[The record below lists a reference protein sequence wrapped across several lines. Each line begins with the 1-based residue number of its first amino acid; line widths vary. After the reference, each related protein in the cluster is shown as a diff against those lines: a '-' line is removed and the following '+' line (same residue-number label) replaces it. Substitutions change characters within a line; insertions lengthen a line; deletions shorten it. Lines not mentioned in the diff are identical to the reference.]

1 MIQASHFSEDIQIE
15 LALKRE
21 QFDLTV
27 NLKLPANGITI
38 LFGASGSGK
47 TTLLRSLAGLEK
59 RALGNIW
66 VGSELW
72 QSSKDGIFVP
82 THQRELG
89 YVFQEASLFEHLN
102 VQKNIEF
109 GLAQNQ
115 LIESKKILD
124 SAIELLGIR
133 HLLKRRVN
141 ELSGG
146 EKQRV
151 AIARALATNPK
162 ILLLDEPLAAL
173 DFARKQ
179 EVIPWLERLRD
190 ELEIPMIYVTHSI
203 DEAMRLGDY
212 LVVLENGRVQQAGS
226 LTEIFSMLDK
236 PIIEG
241 DDLGVIID
249 GQVKELDSSWSLAK
263 VSFLGG
269 YFWVADTGLN
279 LNDSVRLRILANNV
293 SVATLEPSG
302 TSIQNCLP
310 AQIEEIKPGAL
321 PSQALLKLRLGEYSL
336 LAQITKRSC
345 HTLNLK
351 VDQSVWVQVKSV
363 SLIS

>member
-1 MIQASHFSEDIQIE
+1 MIQTSHFSEDIQIE
-15 LALKRE
+15 LVLKRE

-59 RALGNIW
+59 QARGNIW
-66 VGSELW
+66 LGSELW
-72 QSSKDGIFVP
+72 QSSKDGIFIP

-124 SAIELLGIR
+124 SAVELLGIR

-146 EKQRV
+146 ERQRV

-173 DFARKQ
+173 DFAKKQ

-212 LVVLENGRVQQAGS
+212 VVLLDQGRVQKSGLLS
-226 LTEIFSMLDK
+226 DVFSVLDK

-249 GQVKELDSSWSLAK
+249 GQVEELDSSWSLAK
-263 VSFLGG
+263 VSFDGG
-269 YFWVADTGLN
+269 YFWVADSGLN
-279 LNDSVRLRILANNV
+279 LNDSVRLRVLANNV
-293 SVATLEPSG
+293 SVATQEPSG

-310 AQIEEIKPGAL
+310 AQIEEIKSGEHPAQ
-321 PSQALLKLRLGEYSL
+321 SLLKLKLGRYYL

-345 HTLNLK
+345 HALNLEGG
-351 VDQSVWVQVKSV
+351 QTVWAQVKSV

>member
-1 MIQASHFSEDIQIE
+1 MIKASNFSEDIQIE
-15 LALKRE
+15 LMLKRE
-21 QFDLTV
+21 QFELNV
-27 NLKLPANGITI
+27 NLNLPSKGITI

-47 TTLLRSLAGLEK
+47 TTLLRCLAGLESQ
-59 RALGNIW
+59 AIGNVRI
-66 VGSELW
+66 GSEIW
-72 QSSKDGIFVP
+72 QSNDVGVFVP
-82 THQRELG
+82 THRRELG
-89 YVFQEASLFEHLN
+89 YVFQEPSLFEHLN

-109 GLAQNQ
+109 GIVGNQ
-115 LIESKKILD
+115 LIESKKILE
-124 SAIELLGIR
+124 SAIDLLGIG
-133 HLLKRRVN
+133 HLLNRHVN

-151 AIARALATNPK
+151 AIARALATNPN

-203 DEAMRLGDY
+203 DEAIRLGNY
-212 LVVLENGRVQQAGS
+212 VVVLDAGVVQQSG
-226 LTEIFSMLDK
+226 LLPTVFSALDK
-236 PIIEG
+236 PVIEG

-249 GQVKELDSSWSLAK
+249 GRVEEIDSSWSLAK
-263 VSFLGG
+263 VVFSGG
-269 YFWVADTGLN
+269 YFWIADTGLD
-279 LNDSVRLRILANNV
+279 LNDSVRLRVLANNV
-293 SVATLEPSG
+293 SVTTQEPSG

-310 AQIEEIKPGAL
+310 AQIEEIKSGSH
-321 PSQALLKLRLGEYSL
+321 PSQALLKVKLGQHCL

-345 HTLNLK
+345 HALNLE
-351 VDQSVWVQVKSV
+351 VDQKVWVQVKTV